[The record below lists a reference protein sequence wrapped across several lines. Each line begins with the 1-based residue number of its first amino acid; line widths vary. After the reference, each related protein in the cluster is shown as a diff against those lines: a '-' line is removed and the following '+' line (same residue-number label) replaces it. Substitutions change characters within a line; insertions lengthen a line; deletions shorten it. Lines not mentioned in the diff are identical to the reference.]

1 MYRSN
6 EDNLQK
12 ALSKKAIHH
21 HHHENTC
28 SNNEK
33 IDYLFLE
40 LILSTCIRGKI
51 FVTDIDHL
59 KYFRS
64 IQ

>member
-12 ALSKKAIHH
+12 AL
-21 HHHENTC
+21 HENTC